1 MSKFT
6 LKSSFA
12 LHANLMMMIPNCGN
26 FIPQSCNFFCTIK
39 FDQSQPKLLYTFRK
53 LSTTVPPNDEPSE
66 GHKNSSSIPDVY
78 SFVVPTSNLKRT
90 FDGICIHK
98 STIGLT
104 AKQCFH
110 NRATGLK
117 QKLCMKFYHVCIF
130 LTD

>member
-1 MSKFT
+1 MAHNSDFTHDTYT
-6 LKSSFA
+6 LK
-12 LHANLMMMIPNCGN
+12 LVMNVKIHTQV
-26 FIPQSCNFFCTIK
+26 FICSACQSNHDDTKLWQLYPIVLKLFCMRK

-66 GHKNSSSIPDVY
+66 GHKNTSSIPDVY

-104 AKQCFH
+104 AK
-110 NRATGLK
+110 
-117 QKLCMKFYHVCIF
+117 
-130 LTD
+130 